1 MFVVP
6 PPAVDG
12 LGNAGGFK
20 IQVQDREG
28 LGEQALFGA
37 VWGTLG
43 QVYGNPKSSIGTP
56 FSSYDINVPQ
66 LYANVD
72 RVRAK
77 QMGVNLGDIYDT
89 MQVNLGSLYVN
100 DFSKFGKTYQVIV
113 QADAP
118 FRADAQ
124 AIGALKTR
132 NAAGEMVPLSAL
144 MTVEPTFGPTRVT
157 RYNGYPAADI
167 NGAANPGFSSGE
179 AEAEIE
185 ALLKKTLPRGMGYE
199 WTELTYQDRLTRDIT
214 CPPSIKAVAAA
225 VRASRCAR
233 DPVLA
238 ARTELEPAL

>member
-20 IQVQDREG
+20 LQVQDREG
-28 LGEQALFGA
+28 LGEQALYGA

-56 FSSYDINVPQ
+56 YSTYDINVPQ

-100 DFSKFGKTYQVIV
+100 DFTKFGKTYQVIV

-132 NAAGEMVPLSAL
+132 NAAGEMVPLGGADDGRADLRPDPRHAL
-144 MTVEPTFGPTRVT
+144 QRLSRRPTSTARRIP
-157 RYNGYPAADI
+157 
-167 NGAANPGFSSGE
+167 
-179 AEAEIE
+179 
-185 ALLKKTLPRGMGYE
+185 
-199 WTELTYQDRLTRDIT
+199 
-214 CPPSIKAVAAA
+214 
-225 VRASRCAR
+225 ASRRAR
-233 DPVLA
+233 P
-238 ARTELEPAL
+238 RPRSRRC